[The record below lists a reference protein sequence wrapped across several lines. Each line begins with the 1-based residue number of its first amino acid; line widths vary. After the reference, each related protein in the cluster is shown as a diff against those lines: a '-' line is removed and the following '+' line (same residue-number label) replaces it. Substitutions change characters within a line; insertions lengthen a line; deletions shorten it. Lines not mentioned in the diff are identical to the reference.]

1 MNMRRR
7 FETAFRAG
15 LLFFACA
22 LAGSFWAAAQTNTN
36 NLALGKTNQPSALVE
51 KVQHL
56 QEHPL
61 TFGLHRVPLL
71 RDRSF
76 LGEPLW
82 KYAASLVYIFLA
94 FYGSKLFDFLTR
106 LWLRRLA
113 SRTKTPL
120 DDLGIGLLR
129 GPIKAVAFVVL
140 LNIGLG
146 IFDWSPRAELFLSK
160 GLIVV
165 VAAAL
170 TYLAVK
176 FIGLMLDVW
185 RRRHGQDEKF
195 DQQLFS
201 ALRIALNTFV
211 IVVAVLITAQNLS
224 IDITAAI
231 ASLSI
236 GGLAVGL
243 AAQDTLANIF
253 GAVAVFMDKPFRV
266 GDQIK
271 LEGAEGTVEAVGLR
285 STRLRSPEGHLVA
298 IPNKTMGNS
307 IITNLSRRASIK
319 TTMNLGLTPALP
331 AAKVKRALALLNEV
345 YRNHPG
351 TQDVWISFN
360 QFAGASMNI
369 LVVHWW
375 KGTDY
380 QKYLAA
386 MQEMNLA
393 VKERFEQEGIGLASA
408 ADR

>member
-1 MNMRRR
+1 MKLR

-22 LAGSFWAAAQTNTN
+22 FAWSFWAAAQTNTN
-36 NLALGKTNQPSALVE
+36 KAALTVSNQPSALEQKVE
-51 KVQHL
+51 QL
-56 QEHPL
+56 QEHAL
-61 TFGLHRVPLL
+61 TFGFHRVPLL
-71 RDRSF
+71 RDKALF
-76 LGEPLW
+76 GEPLW
-82 KYAASLVYIFLA
+82 KYAASLVYICLA
-94 FYGSKLFDFLTR
+94 FYASKLFDFLTR
-106 LWLRRLA
+106 VWLRRLA
-113 SRTKTPL
+113 SRTKTAL
-120 DDLGIGLLR
+120 DDLAIGLLR

-146 IFDWSPRAELFLSK
+146 IFDWSPRAELLLSK
-160 GLIVV
+160 VLIIVV
-165 VAAAL
+165 ATAL

-176 FIGLMLDVW
+176 LIELMLDAW

-195 DQQLFS
+195 DHQLFS

-211 IVVAVLITAQNLS
+211 IIVAVLITAQNLK

-243 AAQDTLANIF
+243 AAQDTLANMF

-266 GDQIK
+266 GEQIK
-271 LEGAEGTVEAVGLR
+271 LEGAEGAVESVGLR
-285 STRLRSPEGHLVA
+285 STRLRNPEGHLVA
-298 IPNKTMGNS
+298 VPNKTMGNS
-307 IITNLSRRASIK
+307 IITNLTRRPSIK
-319 TTMNLGLTPALP
+319 TTMNLALAPALP
-331 AAKVKRALALLNEV
+331 AAKVKRALAVLHEI
-345 YRNHPG
+345 YRGHAG

-369 LVVHWW
+369 LVIHWW

-393 VKERFEQEGIGLASA
+393 VKERFEQEGIGLATTA
-408 ADR
+408 ER